1 MLAEAQESMWKC
13 IVRLRTEMQ
22 SFQVGITG
30 QVSLKGLRVTLPV
43 VRGTAK
49 PHNKGGEYKKM

>member
-1 MLAEAQESMWKC
+1 
-13 IVRLRTEMQ
+13 MQ